1 MPATREQ
8 LQARIDAL
16 EQQAMTGLRS
26 LTDENQERID
36 YQSGR
41 EIAAALAA
49 ARRQLATLDARP
61 VHTIRFNMTKGL

>member
-16 EQQAMTGLRS
+16 ETQRMQGIRTVV
-26 LTDENQERID
+26 DENQERID
-36 YQSGR
+36 YASDR
-41 EIAAALAA
+41 EVAAALAA
-49 ARRQLATLDARP
+49 ARRQLAALDARP

>member
-16 EQQAMTGLRS
+16 EQQQATGLRS
-26 LTDENQERID
+26 LRDESGEQID
-36 YQSGR
+36 YASGR

-49 ARRQLATLDARP
+49 ARRQLAALDARP

>member
-16 EQQAMTGLRS
+16 EQQAMTGLRAVQ
-26 LTDENQERID
+26 DESGERID
-36 YQSGR
+36 YASGR

-49 ARRQLATLDARP
+49 ARRQLAALDARP
-61 VHTIRFNMTKGL
+61 VHTIRFLTSKGF